1 MYGDLDDYI
10 WEDLMLHKDNGYK
23 KTVTDKS
30 ITIEIG

>member
-1 MYGDLDDYI
+1 MYGDLADYI
-10 WEDLMLHKDNGYK
+10 CEDIMLYAEDGYK